1 MNTIEEKT
9 QLIEIPLIA
18 KRIKRELQ
26 EMKQRGFFRNDSDV
40 DIIKKS
46 LNEREFHLI
55 MKTNGRLYTFRIPHN
70 YPFHAPKFFLN
81 NKPYSHYFKFKSSE
95 FRDKFYKNQC
105 KNCFCCQSILCCDN
119 WGPHL
124 NISKIIEEVNTLYN
138 DCRKIVDTII
148 IDVIK
153 RKYLIDDVNI
163 LEWLH

>member
-1 MNTIEEKT
+1 MKTIEEKI

-26 EMKQRGFFRNDSDV
+26 DMKQHSFFNNDSDV
-40 DIIKKS
+40 DIIKV
-46 LNEREFHLI
+46 LNEKEFYLI
-55 MKTNGRLYTFRIPHN
+55 IKNEGRLYKFRIPYN

-81 NKPYSHYFKFKSSE
+81 NKHYSHYFKFKSSE
-95 FRDKFYKNQC
+95 FRDKFYKNKF
-105 KNCFCCQSILCCDN
+105 KNCFCCQSILCSNN

-138 DCRKIVDTII
+138 DCRKIIDAVI

-163 LEWLH
+163 LEWLY